1 MTESIAFDR
10 AAEFYDR
17 TRGSDAE
24 STARTVARLEE
35 ALAGRGRV
43 LEVGAGTGLLTI
55 PLHAAGVD
63 VVGLDLSPPMLAKLL
78 EKASD
83 DAPPVVL
90 GDATALPFGDGA
102 FGATYLR
109 WVLHLI
115 PDWRSVLAEV
125 VRVVGPGGLFLAN
138 LGAYDGPRHE
148 IQERFAEITGIPIEP
163 VGLNW
168 GAEDELDAEMARH
181 GAQVR
186 ELEALVQ
193 GGEET
198 MGSFIDEIR
207 ENSYS
212 WTWRVP
218 DDVRLRAADEIEPW
232 ARERFGD
239 LDAVRRWELAV
250 IWRAYDL
257 P

>member
-1 MTESIAFDR
+1 MIADSPVSEPSSGEVPAPSR
-10 AAEFYDR
+10 SPREGWWLYL
-17 TRGSDAE
+17 G
-24 STARTVARLEE
+24 
-35 ALAGRGRV
+35 ALAAALWVFAPTRSLPFTFDDLDV
-43 LEVGAGTGLLTI
+43 L
-55 PLHAAGVD
+55 D
-63 VVGLDLSPPMLAKLL
+63 VVALWRTGAYRFRDLLF
-78 EKASD
+78 
-83 DAPPVVL
+83 
-90 GDATALPFGDGA
+90 LPHNE
-102 FGATYLR
+102 
-109 WVLHLI
+109 HLI
-115 PDWRSVLAEV
+115 PAWRSVLAEV